1 MPSAGKNP
9 KLGGVTCP
17 HCSQSIRGKQRT
29 NSACDLC
36 KKEFAFDPKTN
47 PFRLHDVRFRKVA
60 EHMGAGGFKFTA
72 GQLGVAL
79 TRRPTSAT
87 GTYLAAALFGVFGL
101 AAAFLSATSATKGAE
116 KGVLFGIAWMI
127 AGAVLA
133 GFASSNPPATPKKE
147 AMQTDILPRW
157 CSVHGEPPRG
167 LIDEAS
173 LASLTED
180 DRPLKDLVAVVVC
193 PERDVLTS
201 LLANGAP
208 RDLRLGLLPTA
219 PPTNPWEE
227 GLIEML
233 RKNPRLPILLLHD
246 ASAEGVFLARD
257 LPKLLGL
264 DPKHRILDLGLN
276 VRKSIAK
283 RRTVVLRPVTAEIM
297 VRLDGEAVG
306 ADVAGSRPIRRG
318 RAQATPKEMV
328 WLKTG
333 NCSPIL
339 AVPPVSLVK
348 RLKFTLAKFVPRK
361 VRSKAEAELLKRLS
375 AKKPTAAEAAAAAG
389 FMNEPA

>member
-1 MPSAGKNP
+1 MI
-9 KLGGVTCP
+9 CP
-17 HCSQSIRGKQRT
+17 HCSQSILSKQRT
-29 NSACDLC
+29 NSVCALC
-36 KKEFAFDPKTN
+36 KKEFAFDPRVN
-47 PFRLHDVRFRKVA
+47 LFRLDDVRFRKVA
-60 EHMGAGGFKFTA
+60 EHMGVGGFKFTA
-72 GQLGVAL
+72 GQLGAAL
-79 TRRPTSAT
+79 VRRPKSAV
-87 GTYLAAALFGVFGL
+87 GAYLGPALFVVFGL
-101 AAAFLSATSATKGAE
+101 AGAFLSAFKGAE
-116 KGVLFGIAWMI
+116 KGVLFGIVWMVV
-127 AGAVLA
+127 GVVLG
-133 GFASSNPPATPKKE
+133 GFVSSAPPATPTKE

-180 DRPLKDLVAVVVC
+180 DRPLKDIVALVVC

-208 RDLRLGLLPTA
+208 RDLRLGLLSTA
-219 PPTNPWEE
+219 PPANPWEE

-233 RKNPRLPILLLHD
+233 RRNPRLPILLLHD

-257 LPKLLGL
+257 LPKILGL
-264 DPKHRILDLGLN
+264 DPAHRILDLGLN
-276 VRKSIAK
+276 PRKSIAK
-283 RRTVVLRPVTAEIM
+283 KRTIISRPVTAETM

-318 RAQATPKEMV
+318 RARATPEEMV

-348 RLKFTLAKFVPRK
+348 RLKFTLAKFVPRG

-375 AKKPTAAEAAAAAG
+375 AKMLTEAETRAAAAAAG
-389 FMNEPA
+389 FMNLPT